1 MVGRRDP
8 NLEMLVNRLN
18 SIDMCMLLLHKM
30 TNHFSVTCPFW
41 TRFML
46 KPTVGIE
53 LSTVVSKRTCVQQSS
68 GLVILNSELAALG
81 ELRQLMRSD
90 DTNPDRTYG

>member
-1 MVGRRDP
+1 MHA
-8 NLEMLVNRLN
+8 
-18 SIDMCMLLLHKM
+18 CMLLLLLLLLVEV

-53 LSTVVSKRTCVQQSS
+53 LRRVVSNQTFMQHLH
-68 GLVILNSELAALG
+68 G
-81 ELRQLMRSD
+81 
-90 DTNPDRTYG
+90 